1 MPPQQNTDVY
11 CLGAGHLSP
20 PCSVDLGTAS
30 LAEAGLI
37 ANKPH
42 LLRMWFILL
51 DIEDTA
57 SNSCSLDFLAGGGVG
72 GKSSPAT

>member
-1 MPPQQNTDVY
+1 MPPQQNMDVY
-11 CLGAGHLSP
+11 CLGAGHVSL
-20 PCSVDLGTAS
+20 PCSVDLGTVY

-42 LLRMWFILL
+42 LPRIWFILL

-72 GKSSPAT
+72 GKGSPAT